1 MGNIVVLDE
10 LTINKIAA
18 GEVIERPAS
27 VIKEMV
33 ENSIDAGAKNIT
45 VEVKNGGISS
55 IRVADDGKGIDKED
69 LELSFERHATSKIR
83 QAEDLNEVRSMGFRG
98 EALASIAAVAKVEMI
113 SKTESAETGNK
124 IVVEGGDVKEITEV
138 GAPTGTTITVKELFF
153 NTPVRYKFLKKDYT
167 ETGYIEDAITR
178 LALVHPEI
186 SFKLIDSGK
195 TIVQTTG
202 DGNIKNVIFS
212 IYGKQV
218 AQACLNV
225 NSEFD
230 GITITGV
237 VGKPEIARSN
247 RGNQIFFVN
256 KRYVRDRILSNA
268 TEKAFKGMIPIGK
281 FGFLVLNL
289 EMAPSSVDVNVHPA
303 KLEVRFQEEQ
313 KVFKA
318 VYCAIQDTLLK
329 AELVANSETSITGKL
344 ERGNLEN
351 MNTEDENQESKSS
364 ISGLFRKISKNA
376 DEDAYGNNLVES
388 IYRSKNNGLAI
399 DELTGFEGLN
409 GVGSGNLAKDDTSM
423 KKDSFGASSTATDT
437 SSFGANVSTSNFG
450 ANMQGAEPSSEENK
464 EAIKN
469 AINDLMQMGKDIT
482 PEQIRERIAKL
493 AAEKTANNSVQEV
506 SKTQEM
512 QDTSAFDNNTQNL
525 NNQSEPKVDIMKEM
539 ENAGIQSG
547 VQTNPYD
554 YTFSNTSS
562 TESESKSEKAKEPSK
577 PDFFGKT
584 SEEIL
589 KEYGLPVK
597 NLENSVNNVSS
608 VPETPSVSNDETF
621 AESSETSGGLYTLT
635 NNNQEEKK
643 EEVKPNPEVRPWM
656 PNYRAVSEES
666 EKYDTKVIDTNEVA
680 KQEENTATSE
690 TLDGQKPG
698 DILLSVLQE
707 KNRDLTIPMPTGKF
721 DDMYEQ
727 IFGDVPASN
736 KLKDKE
742 EAEKTNAN
750 DIVSSNMNLFEESE
764 EFKDKIPYKLIGI
777 AFRTYIILEIQDEL
791 YILDQHAAHERI
803 MYEKVKKNYYSDED
817 KDSQLMLLPD
827 IITLTHKEMD
837 IARENMDKF
846 EKAGFVLEEFGDNTI
861 KLTGVPNICLDL
873 DTKELFLETLDE
885 INTVARTAKQEIEER
900 FIATIACKAA
910 VKANMALTNEEV
922 ESLLNELLDLP
933 NPFTCPHG
941 RPTAIKMSKMDIEKK
956 FARRQ

>member
-1 MGNIVVLDE
+1 
-10 LTINKIAA
+10 
-18 GEVIERPAS
+18 
-27 VIKEMV
+27 
-33 ENSIDAGAKNIT
+33 
-45 VEVKNGGISS
+45 
-55 IRVADDGKGIDKED
+55 
-69 LELSFERHATSKIR
+69 
-83 QAEDLNEVRSMGFRG
+83 
-98 EALASIAAVAKVEMI
+98 
-113 SKTESAETGNK
+113 
-124 IVVEGGDVKEITEV
+124 
-138 GAPTGTTITVKELFF
+138 
-153 NTPVRYKFLKKDYT
+153 
-167 ETGYIEDAITR
+167 
-178 LALVHPEI
+178 
-186 SFKLIDSGK
+186 
-195 TIVQTTG
+195 
-202 DGNIKNVIFS
+202 
-212 IYGKQV
+212 
-218 AQACLNV
+218 
-225 NSEFD
+225 
-230 GITITGV
+230 
-237 VGKPEIARSN
+237 
-247 RGNQIFFVN
+247 
-256 KRYVRDRILSNA
+256 
-268 TEKAFKGMIPIGK
+268 MIPIGK

-289 EMAPSSVDVNVHPA
+289 EMSPSGVDVNVHPA

-344 ERGNLEN
+344 ERGNLET
-351 MNTEDENQESKSS
+351 MNTEENQDSKSS
-364 ISGLFRKISKNA
+364 ISGLFRKIAKNA
-376 DEDAYGNNLVES
+376 DDGYGNNLVES

-399 DELTGFEGLN
+399 DELTGLEGLN
-409 GVGSGNLAKDDTSM
+409 GVGSGNLSKDDTSNLP
-423 KKDSFGASSTATDT
+423 KDSYGVSSERVDKNISGFT
-437 SSFGANVSTSNFG
+437 SNVNTSNFG
-450 ANMQGAEPSSEENK
+450 ASMQGTEPSSEENK
-464 EAIKN
+464 EAIKE
-469 AINDLMQMGKDIT
+469 AISELMKMGKDIT
-482 PEQIRERIAKL
+482 PEQIRERIAKI
-493 AAEKTANNSVQEV
+493 AANKVANNSVVDKTNAQE
-506 SKTQEM
+506 K
-512 QDTSAFDNNTQNL
+512 QDINMYEDKNTQNS
-525 NNQSEPKVDIMKEM
+525 NNQDEPKVDIIKEM
-539 ENAGIQSG
+539 ENVGIPSS
-547 VQTNPYD
+547 VPSNPYN
-554 YTFSNTSS
+554 YTFSSS
-562 TESESKSEKAKEPSK
+562 SDEQKSEKTDEVKEQSK

-589 KEYGLPVK
+589 REYGLPVK
-597 NLENSVNNVSS
+597 GGESSLNSTQNLTETSSVSS
-608 VPETPSVSNDETF
+608 DNRTVSSPEPS
-621 AESSETSGGLYTLT
+621 GLYTLT

-643 EEVKPNPEVRPWM
+643 EEPKPNPEIRPWM
-656 PNYRAVSEES
+656 PNYRAVSEET
-666 EKYDTKVIDTNEVA
+666 EKYDTKVIDTEKIA
-680 KQEENTATSE
+680 KQEENTTTSE
-690 TLDGQKPG
+690 TQDGQKPG

-727 IFGDVPASN
+727 IFGDATATN
-736 KLKDKE
+736 KQKDKE

-750 DIVSSNMNLFEESE
+750 DIVSSNMNLFEDSE

-777 AFRTYIILEIQDEL
+777 AFRTYIILEIQNEL